1 MYFLAAVSSIRR
13 AGESQNGAVLNVQQG
28 ILNRRVS
35 SKRGIEVKQPEVGS
49 IKFIPMSKLK
59 QDHYKVSPRKPD
71 EPESAE
77 GKSSNN
83 YLQGRGAQFNTKNRF
98 LKDEITREH
107 IEGIDDWSEDNS
119 ATQYLEQEAKTIVNK
134 IDSPDVGMSYS
145 MNPYA
150 GCEHGC
156 IYCYARNVHEY
167 WGYSAGL
174 DFERKII
181 VKKNAPQL
189 LRKFLMHAKWQATPI
204 MLSGNTDC
212 YQPAEQKYRLTRALL
227 EVCNEFNQPVGI
239 LTKNSWIIKDKDI
252 LEEMARKRLVSA
264 MVSITSF
271 NEDLRRV
278 MEPRTTTAKQKLKVI
293 EELSSVGVRMGVM
306 MGPMI
311 PGLNEHEMQRIM
323 KAAKD
328 NGATFTAYTF
338 IRLNGAIKFLFHD
351 WLYKNF
357 PDRADKVWH
366 LVEQSHDG
374 KVNDSRWGVRMR
386 GEGNIAQ
393 MVAQQYKKYGKLYG
407 MNAEEWSLD
416 TTIFRRPG
424 EQGKLF

>member
-1 MYFLAAVSSIRR
+1 MNPFIRIYK
-13 AGESQNGAVLNVQQG
+13 
-28 ILNRRVS
+28 ILTMNN
-35 SKRGIEVKQPEVGS
+35 KQ
-49 IKFIPMSKLK
+49 LK
-59 QDHYKVSPRKPD
+59 QDHFKAAPKHK
-71 EPESAE
+71 EEEAQ
-77 GKSSNN
+77 
-83 YLQGRGAQFNTKNRF
+83 YLSGRGAQFNTQNRF
-98 LKDEITREH
+98 LKNHESKEEIES
-107 IEGIDDWSEDNS
+107 IDDWEIANTR
-119 ATQYLEQEAKTIVNK
+119 TQYLEQNVKSIVNK
-134 IDSPDVGMSYS
+134 VDSPDLGMMYS

-181 VKKNAPQL
+181 VKINAPQM
-189 LRKFLMHAKWQATPI
+189 LRKTFMNPKWDPHPI

-212 YQPAEQKYRLTRALL
+212 YQPAEQKYRLTRGML

-252 LEEMARKRLVSA
+252 LQEMSKKNLVSA

-278 MEPRTTTAKQKLKVI
+278 MEPRTATAKQRLKVI
-293 EELSSVGVRMGVM
+293 EELSNAGVHMGVM

-323 KAAKD
+323 KEASDA
-328 NGATFTAYTF
+328 GARFTAYTF

-366 LVEQSHDG
+366 LIESSHDG
-374 KVNDSRWGVRMR
+374 QVNDTRWGLRMR
-386 GEGNIAQ
+386 GEGSIADI
-393 MVAQQYKKYGKLYG
+393 VNQQYKKYGKLYG
-407 MNAEEWSLD
+407 MNEGRWKIN
-416 TTIFRRPG
+416 TTDFRRPG
-424 EQGKLF
+424 EQGSLF

>member
-1 MYFLAAVSSIRR
+1 
-13 AGESQNGAVLNVQQG
+13 
-28 ILNRRVS
+28 
-35 SKRGIEVKQPEVGS
+35 
-49 IKFIPMSKLK
+49 MSDKLK
-59 QDHYKVSPRKPD
+59 QDHYSVRPVKQAGNLPGD
-71 EPESAE
+71 EEDHDAS
-77 GKSSNN
+77 GK
-83 YLQGRGAQFNTKNRF
+83 YLAGRGAQFNTKNKF
-98 LKDEITREH
+98 EKNDQSREH
-107 IEGIDDWSEDNS
+107 AEGIDDWEESN
-119 ATQYLEQEAKTIVNK
+119 APTIYMEQESKSIVNK
-134 IDSPDVGMSYS
+134 VESADVGMMYS

-156 IYCYARNVHEY
+156 IYCFARNVHEY

-189 LRKFLMHAKWQATPI
+189 LRKFLMHPKWDATPI

-212 YQPAEQKYRLTRALL
+212 YQPAEQKYRLTRAML

-239 LTKNSWIIKDKDI
+239 LTKNSWILKDKDV
-252 LEEMARKRLVSA
+252 LQEMAKKNIVSA

-293 EELSSVGVRMGVM
+293 NELSTAGVRMGVM

-323 KAAKD
+323 KAARD
-328 NGATFTAYTF
+328 NGASFTAYTF

-366 LVEQSHDG
+366 LIEQSHDG

-386 GEGNIAQ
+386 GEGSIAQ
-393 MVAQQYKKYGKLYG
+393 MVAQQYHKYGKLYG

-416 TTIFRRPG
+416 QSKFRRPG

>member
-1 MYFLAAVSSIRR
+1 MSEKLQQDHFKVEAKEKE
-13 AGESQNGAVLNVQQG
+13 ESQQ
-28 ILNRRVS
+28 
-35 SKRGIEVKQPEVGS
+35 
-49 IKFIPMSKLK
+49 
-59 QDHYKVSPRKPD
+59 
-71 EPESAE
+71 
-77 GKSSNN
+77 

-98 LKDEITREH
+98 LKDERTREH
-107 IEGIDDWSEDNS
+107 IEGIDDWEESNVP
-119 ATQYLEQEAKTIVNK
+119 TQYLEQESKTIVNK
-134 IDSPDVGMSYS
+134 VESKDVGMSYS

-189 LRKFLMHAKWQATPI
+189 LRKFLMHKKWDATPI

-212 YQPAEQKYRLTRALL
+212 YQPAEQKYRLTRGLL

-239 LTKNSWIIKDKDI
+239 LTKNSWILKDKDV
-252 LEEMARKRLVSA
+252 LQEMAKKKIVSA

-271 NEDLRRV
+271 NEDLRRI

-293 EELSSVGVRMGVM
+293 NELSSAGVRMGVM

-323 KAAKD
+323 KEARD

-366 LVEQSHDG
+366 LIEQSHDG
-374 KVNDSRWGVRMR
+374 KVNDTRWGVRMR
-386 GEGNIAQ
+386 GEGAISQ

-416 TTIFRRPG
+416 TTKFQVPG
-424 EQGKLF
+424 GQGRLF

>member
-1 MYFLAAVSSIRR
+1 
-13 AGESQNGAVLNVQQG
+13 
-28 ILNRRVS
+28 
-35 SKRGIEVKQPEVGS
+35 
-49 IKFIPMSKLK
+49 MSKQLK
-59 QDHYKVSPRKPD
+59 QDHYKVTPGKRSNPDPSPGDSGEGQEKPLD
-71 EPESAE
+71 
-77 GKSSNN
+77 

-98 LKDEITREH
+98 LKDERTREH
-107 IEGIDDWSEDNS
+107 IEGIDDWSDDNS
-119 ATQYLEQEAKTIVNK
+119 PTQYIEQESKSIVNK
-134 IDSPDVGMSYS
+134 VDSPDVGMMYS

-189 LRKFLMHAKWQATPI
+189 LRKFLMHPKWQCTPI

-212 YQPAEQKYRLTRALL
+212 YQPAEQKYRLTRGLL

-239 LTKNSWIIKDKDI
+239 LTKNSWIIKDKDV
-252 LEEMARKRLVSA
+252 LQEMAKKRLISA

-293 EELSSVGVRMGVM
+293 EELSKAGIRMGIM

-311 PGLNEHEMQRIM
+311 PGLNDHEMQRIM
-323 KAAKD
+323 KEARD

-366 LVEQSHDG
+366 LVEQSHNG
-374 KVNDSRWGVRMR
+374 QVNDTRWGVRMR
-386 GEGNIAQ
+386 GEGSIAEL
-393 MVAQQYKKYGKLYG
+393 VAQQYKKYGKLYG

-416 TTIFRRPG
+416 TSIFKRPG
-424 EQGKLF
+424 EQGRLF

>member
-1 MYFLAAVSSIRR
+1 MDNESKFPL
-13 AGESQNGAVLNVQQG
+13 GEQGLQQDHH
-28 ILNRRVS
+28 
-35 SKRGIEVKQPEVGS
+35 KAKPQ
-49 IKFIPMSKLK
+49 SKLSN
-59 QDHYKVSPRKPD
+59 QD
-71 EPESAE
+71 SASDGLSE
-77 GKSSNN
+77 TVP
-83 YLQGRGAQFNTKNRF
+83 YIAGRGAQFNTKNRF
-98 LKDEITREH
+98 LKNEITQEH
-107 IEGIDDWSEDNS
+107 VEGIDEWETSNK
-119 ATQYLEQEAKTIVNK
+119 ATQYIEMQSKTIVNK
-134 IDSPDVGMSYS
+134 VESKDVGMGYS

-167 WGYSAGL
+167 WGYSAGI
-174 DFERKII
+174 DFEQKIL

-189 LRKFLMHAKWQATPI
+189 LRKFLQHPKWDATPI

-212 YQPAEQKYRLTRALL
+212 YQPAEQKYRLTRQML
-227 EVCNEFNQPVGI
+227 EVCNDFNQPVGI
-239 LTKNSWIIKDKDI
+239 LTKNSWILKDKDV
-252 LEEMARKRLVSA
+252 LQEMAKKNIVSA

-271 NEDLRRV
+271 NEDLRRT
-278 MEPRTTTAKQKLKVI
+278 MEPRTTTAIQKLKVI
-293 EELSSVGVRMGVM
+293 NELSKAGVRMGVM

-323 KAAKD
+323 KAAAD

-357 PDRADKVWH
+357 PDQADKVWH
-366 LVEQSHDG
+366 LIEQSHDG

-386 GEGNIAQ
+386 GEGNIADLI
-393 MVAQQYKKYGKLYG
+393 AQQYKKYGKLYG

-416 TTIFRRPG
+416 TSLFKRPG
-424 EQGKLF
+424 SQGSLF

>member
-1 MYFLAAVSSIRR
+1 
-13 AGESQNGAVLNVQQG
+13 
-28 ILNRRVS
+28 
-35 SKRGIEVKQPEVGS
+35 
-49 IKFIPMSKLK
+49 
-59 QDHYKVSPRKPD
+59 
-71 EPESAE
+71 
-77 GKSSNN
+77 
-83 YLQGRGAQFNTKNRF
+83 
-98 LKDEITREH
+98 
-107 IEGIDDWSEDNS
+107 
-119 ATQYLEQEAKTIVNK
+119 
-134 IDSPDVGMSYS
+134 
-145 MNPYA
+145 
-150 GCEHGC
+150 
-156 IYCYARNVHEY
+156 
-167 WGYSAGL
+167 
-174 DFERKII
+174 
-181 VKKNAPQL
+181 
-189 LRKFLMHAKWQATPI
+189 MHPKWDATPI

-212 YQPAEQKYRLTRALL
+212 YQPAEQQYRLTRGLL

-239 LTKNSWIIKDKDI
+239 LTKNSWILKDKDV
-252 LEEMARKRLVSA
+252 LQEMGKKKIVSA

-293 EELSSVGVRMGVM
+293 NELSSAGVRMGIM

-323 KAAKD
+323 KAAAD

-366 LVEQSHDG
+366 LIEQSHDG
-374 KVNDSRWGVRMR
+374 KVNDTRWGVRMR

-393 MVAQQYKKYGKLYG
+393 MVAQQYKKYGKLYN

-416 TTIFRRPG
+416 RSQFRVPG
-424 EQGKLF
+424 SQGKLF

>member
-1 MYFLAAVSSIRR
+1 
-13 AGESQNGAVLNVQQG
+13 
-28 ILNRRVS
+28 
-35 SKRGIEVKQPEVGS
+35 
-49 IKFIPMSKLK
+49 MSNQLQ
-59 QDHYKVSPRKPD
+59 QDHYKLTPKDHEISKA
-71 EPESAE
+71 STE
-77 GKSSNN
+77 GEGLTAGQTGLDGAP
-83 YLQGRGAQFNTKNRF
+83 YLHGRGAQINYKNRF
-98 LKDEITREH
+98 LKDEKVKEH
-107 IEGIDDWSEDNS
+107 IEGIDDWEEKNV
-119 ATQYLEQEAKTIVNK
+119 ATQYLEQEVKTIVNK
-134 IDSPDVGMSYS
+134 VESPDLSMMYS

-181 VKKNAPQL
+181 VKVNAPQV
-189 LRKFLMHAKWQATPI
+189 LRKTLMNKNWDGSNPI

-212 YQPAEQKYRLTRALL
+212 YQPAEQKYRLTRGLL
-227 EVCNEFNQPVGI
+227 EVCNEFNQSVGI

-252 LEEMARKRLVSA
+252 LQEMAKKHLVSA
-264 MVSITSF
+264 MVSVTSF

-278 MEPRTTTAKQKLKVI
+278 MEPRTTTAKQRLKVI
-293 EELSSVGVRMGVM
+293 EELSNAGIHMGIM

-323 KAAKD
+323 KAGKEAGAK
-328 NGATFTAYTF
+328 FTAYTF

-366 LVEQSHDG
+366 LIEGSHNG
-374 KVNDSRWGVRMR
+374 QVNDTRWGVRMR
-386 GEGNIAQ
+386 GEGNIAE
-393 MVAQQYKKYGKLYG
+393 MVRMQYKKYGKLYG
-407 MNAEEWSLD
+407 MNEDRWELD
-416 TTIFRRPG
+416 TASFRRPG
-424 EQGKLF
+424 EQGRLF

>member
-1 MYFLAAVSSIRR
+1 MNNNQL
-13 AGESQNGAVLNVQQG
+13 Q
-28 ILNRRVS
+28 
-35 SKRGIEVKQPEVGS
+35 
-49 IKFIPMSKLK
+49 
-59 QDHYKVSPRKPD
+59 QDHYKVKPKVHENTQPTSPGSGDMEKPASD
-71 EPESAE
+71 DNS
-77 GKSSNN
+77 N
-83 YLQGRGAQFNTKNRF
+83 YLHGRGAQFNTKNRF
-98 LKDEITREH
+98 QKTEKTREH
-107 IEGIDDWSEDNS
+107 IESVDDWSDENIP
-119 ATQYLEQEAKTIVNK
+119 TTYLEQESKTIVNK
-134 IDSPDVGMSYS
+134 IESKDVGMSYS

-181 VKKNAPQL
+181 IKKNAPQL
-189 LRKFLMHAKWQATPI
+189 LRKFLMHPKWDATPI

-212 YQPAEQKYRLTRALL
+212 YQPAEQIYRLTRKML

-239 LTKNSWIIKDKDI
+239 LTKNSWILKDKDV
-252 LEEMARKRLVSA
+252 LQEMAKKQIVSA

-293 EELSSVGVRMGVM
+293 NELSSAGVRMGIM

-323 KAAKD
+323 KAAAD

-338 IRLNGAIKFLFHD
+338 VRLNGAIKFLFHD

-357 PDRADKVWH
+357 PDRADKIWH
-366 LVEQSHDG
+366 LVEQSHNG
-374 KVNDSRWGVRMR
+374 QVNDTRLGVRMR
-386 GEGNIAQ
+386 GEGHIAE

-407 MNAEEWSLD
+407 MNAEEWSLN

>member
-1 MYFLAAVSSIRR
+1 VFSVSPWF
-13 AGESQNGAVLNVQQG
+13 
-28 ILNRRVS
+28 
-35 SKRGIEVKQPEVGS
+35 KKKPE
-49 IKFIPMSKLK
+49 KLFDMSNPLQ
-59 QDHYKVSPRKPD
+59 QDHYKVSAKQQ
-71 EPESAE
+71 EETTQ
-77 GKSSNN
+77 
-83 YLQGRGAQFNTKNRF
+83 YLAGRGAQINTKNRF
-98 LKDEITREH
+98 LKDETTKEH
-107 IEGIDDWSEDNS
+107 IEAIDDWEETNVP
-119 ATQYLEQEAKTIVNK
+119 TQYMEQESKTIVNK
-134 IDSPDVGMSYS
+134 VDSPDVGMSYS

-189 LRKFLMHAKWQATPI
+189 LRKFLMHPKWQCIPI

-212 YQPAEQKYRLTRALL
+212 YQPAEQIYRLTRGLL

-239 LTKNSWIIKDKDI
+239 LTKNSWILKDKDV
-252 LEEMARKRLVSA
+252 LQEMAKKRLVSA

-271 NEDLRRV
+271 NEDLRRT

-293 EELSSVGVRMGVM
+293 NELSSAGVRMGIM

-323 KAAKD
+323 KAARD

-374 KVNDSRWGVRMR
+374 KVNDTRWGVRMR

-416 TTIFRRPG
+416 TTQFRVPG
-424 EQGKLF
+424 GQGKLF

>member
-1 MYFLAAVSSIRR
+1 M
-13 AGESQNGAVLNVQQG
+13 SQ
-28 ILNRRVS
+28 
-35 SKRGIEVKQPEVGS
+35 
-49 IKFIPMSKLK
+49 KLK
-59 QDHYKVSPRKPD
+59 QDHYRVIPRKPD
-71 EPESAE
+71 DPEPSPSGDGE
-77 GKSSNN
+77 GQEKPAD

-98 LKDEITREH
+98 LKDERTREH
-107 IEGIDDWSEDNS
+107 IEGIDDWSNDNTP
-119 ATQYLEQEAKTIVNK
+119 TQYIEQESKTIVNK
-134 IDSPDVGMSYS
+134 VESPDVGMMYS

-189 LRKFLMHAKWQATPI
+189 LRKFLMHPKWQCTPI

-212 YQPAEQKYRLTRALL
+212 YQPAEQKYRLTRAML

-239 LTKNSWIIKDKDI
+239 LTKNSWILKDKDV
-252 LEEMARKRLVSA
+252 LQEMAKKRLVSA

-293 EELSSVGVRMGVM
+293 EELSKAGVRMGIM

-323 KAAKD
+323 KAASD

-374 KVNDSRWGVRMR
+374 KVNDTRWGVRMR
-386 GEGNIAQ
+386 GEGSIAEL
-393 MVAQQYKKYGKLYG
+393 VAQQYRKYGKLYG

-424 EQGKLF
+424 EQGRLF

>member
-1 MYFLAAVSSIRR
+1 
-13 AGESQNGAVLNVQQG
+13 
-28 ILNRRVS
+28 
-35 SKRGIEVKQPEVGS
+35 
-49 IKFIPMSKLK
+49 MSKLK
-59 QDHYKVSPRKPD
+59 QDHYKVKPATQ
-71 EPESAE
+71 EEVTQ
-77 GKSSNN
+77 
-83 YLQGRGAQFNTKNRF
+83 YLQGRGAQINTPNRF
-98 LKDEITREH
+98 LKDQRTREH
-107 IEGIDDWSEDNS
+107 IEGIDDWSEEN
-119 ATQYLEQEAKTIVNK
+119 APTQYLEQEAKSIVNK
-134 IDSPDVGMSYS
+134 VDSPDVGMGYS

-181 VKKNAPQL
+181 VKKNAPAL
-189 LRKFLMHAKWQATPI
+189 LRKFLMNPRWNPIPI

-212 YQPAEQKYRLTRALL
+212 YQPAEQQYRLTRRLL

-239 LTKNSWIIKDKDI
+239 LTKNSWILKDKDI
-252 LEEMARKRLVSA
+252 LEQMARKNIVSA

-278 MEPRTTTAKQKLKVI
+278 MEPRTTTAQQKLRVI
-293 EELSSVGVRMGVM
+293 RELSEAGVRMGIM

-311 PGLNEHEMQRIM
+311 PRLNEHEMQRIM
-323 KAAKD
+323 KEARD

-338 IRLNGAIKFLFHD
+338 IRLNGAIKLLFHD

-357 PDRADKVWH
+357 PERADKVWH

-386 GEGNIAQ
+386 GEGSIAEL
-393 MVAQQYKKYGKLYG
+393 VAQQYKKYGKLYG
-407 MNAEEWSLD
+407 MNAEDWSLD
-416 TTIFRRPG
+416 TSQFRRPG
-424 EQGKLF
+424 EQGRLF